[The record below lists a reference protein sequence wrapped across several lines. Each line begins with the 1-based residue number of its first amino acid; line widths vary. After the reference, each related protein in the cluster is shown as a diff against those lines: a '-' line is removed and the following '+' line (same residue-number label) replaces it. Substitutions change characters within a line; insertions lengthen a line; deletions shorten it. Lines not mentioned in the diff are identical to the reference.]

1 MIRAA
6 TTGDAPRIAAL
17 LHRNMPHPW
26 TEDAVRAALSSPTS
40 VLWVREDDAMLS
52 GVLILQLCL
61 DEAEILTI
69 ATEKARR
76 RQGIGRSLME
86 YALREV
92 GPATVFLEVR
102 AENTGAKAFYEALG
116 FTPYGLRKRYY
127 RDPVDDAILMK
138 FVNFLKIP
146 CQTEKKTV

>member
-6 TTGDAPRIAAL
+6 TSGDVPRIAAL
-17 LHRNMPHPW
+17 LYRNMPHPW

-40 VLWVREDDAMLS
+40 VIWVREEDGILS
-52 GVLILQLCL
+52 GALVLQVCL

-69 ATEKARR
+69 ATEKNLRR
-76 RQGIGRSLME
+76 RGIGRSLIE
-86 YALREV
+86 HALREV
-92 GPATVFLEVR
+92 GPAAVFLEVR
-102 AENTGAKAFYEALG
+102 AENTGAQAFYEALG
-116 FTPYGLRKRYY
+116 FTPYGVRRRYY